1 MSRTATTVRD
11 DLPSATR
18 IARRPARAVV
28 LGLAFLIP
36 GLAAPV
42 AADPKTDVVVLKN
55 GDRLTCEIRRLA
67 RGKLRVKTDDMG
79 TVDIEWDKIESLTAK
94 GLFEIEDLQGGLY
107 FGPLETIP
115 EEGLQVA
122 TATGIETVPLPAVA
136 RIMTIKASFWKR
148 LSGSIDFGFG
158 YTKSS
163 DLAEFNGDV
172 SVKFT
177 RPSFFAQF
185 KASSFIQR
193 QENVDDTTRN
203 STSISYTRTF
213 ENRQFAVGQVSADQN
228 RELGFDLR
236 AGVTAAWGRYLLRSQ
251 GNEILGTAGL
261 YVNREVPVEGEQ
273 TTNIEALVA
282 FDWANFAFDFPKTDI
297 EISSILI
304 VGLTD
309 WGRYR
314 VDVHGRIDREL
325 FSDFHLVI
333 KGYYNYDSRSPTTG
347 ATTDDYQI
355 FLALGYTF

>member
-1 MSRTATTVRD
+1 VSGGRSR
-11 DLPSATR
+11 
-18 IARRPARAVV
+18 RAAALGVALLI
-28 LGLAFLIP
+28 LGLAVP
-36 GLAAPV
+36 GRAA
-42 AADPKTDVVVLKN
+42 PKTDVVVLKN
-55 GDRLTCEIRRLA
+55 GDRITCEIQRLA

-79 TVDIEWDKIESLTAK
+79 TVDIEWEKTESLTGK
-94 GLFEIEDLQGGLY
+94 GLFEIEDLTGRLF

-115 EEGLQVA
+115 DEGLQVA
-122 TATGIETVPLPAVA
+122 TATGIQTVPLLSVA
-136 RIMTIKASFWKR
+136 RINMIEASFWKR
-148 LSGSIDFGFG
+148 LSGSIDVGFG

-203 STSISYTRTF
+203 SISLSYTRTF

-251 GNEILGTAGL
+251 GNELLGATGL
-261 YVNREVPVEGEQ
+261 YVNREVPVAGDQ
-273 TTNIEALVA
+273 TTNLEALIA
-282 FDWANFAFDFPKTDI
+282 LDWANFAFDFPKTDI
-297 EISSILI
+297 EIVSTLN
-304 VGLTD
+304 VGLTN

-314 VDVHGRIDREL
+314 VDLNGRVDREL
-325 FSDFHLVI
+325 FRDFHLVL
-333 KGYYNYDSRSPTTG
+333 KGYYNFDSRSPTTG
-347 ATTDDYQI
+347 ESTDDYQI
-355 FLALGYTF
+355 TLAIGYKF

>member
-1 MSRTATTVRD
+1 
-11 DLPSATR
+11 
-18 IARRPARAVV
+18 
-28 LGLAFLIP
+28 LGLALLIL
-36 GLAAPV
+36 GLAVPGR
-42 AADPKTDVVVLKN
+42 AAPKTDVVVLKN
-55 GDRLTCEIRRLA
+55 GDRLTCEIQRLA

-79 TVDIEWDKIESLTAK
+79 TVDIEWDKVESLTGK
-94 GLFEIEDLQGGLY
+94 GLFEIEHLAGNLY
-107 FGPLETIP
+107 FGPLETVP

-122 TATGIETVPLPAVA
+122 TATGIQTVPLLSVA
-136 RIMTIKASFWKR
+136 RISMIEASFWKR
-148 LSGSIDFGFG
+148 LSGSIDVGFA

-203 STSISYTRTF
+203 SVSLSYTRTF

-251 GNEILGTAGL
+251 GNELLGATGL
-261 YVNREVPVEGEQ
+261 YVNREVPVEGDQ
-273 TTNIEALVA
+273 ITNLEALIA
-282 FDWANFAFDFPKTDI
+282 LDWANFAFDFPKTDI
-297 EISSILI
+297 EIVSTLN
-304 VGLTD
+304 VGLTN

-314 VDVHGRIDREL
+314 VDLNGRVDREL
-325 FSDFHLVI
+325 FRDFHLVL
-333 KGYYNYDSRSPTTG
+333 KGYYNFDSRSPTTG
-347 ATTDDYQI
+347 ERTDDYQI
-355 FLALGYTF
+355 TLALGYKF